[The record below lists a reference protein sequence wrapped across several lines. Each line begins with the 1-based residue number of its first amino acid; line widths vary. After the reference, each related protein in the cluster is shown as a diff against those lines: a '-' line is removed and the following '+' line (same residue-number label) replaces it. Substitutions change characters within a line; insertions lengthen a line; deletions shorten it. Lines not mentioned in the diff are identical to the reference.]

1 MTQKEGKRAGAGARI
16 APTVTKAEMI
26 KELRMKLLMQPFL
39 KAGNRKVMRLV
50 GRILEPSDSEDA
62 ALSLIR
68 LLNLLHKPAG
78 ISQRRVLMIYAEM
91 FALLYTEDWDSY
103 LTKIF
108 EGMKPKKPSWKIK
121 R

>member
-1 MTQKEGKRAGAGARI
+1 MTQKEGKRERVGARI
-16 APTVTKAEMI
+16 APTVTKAELV
-26 KELRMKLLMQPFL
+26 KELRMKLPQQPFI

-78 ISQRRVLMIYAEM
+78 ISQRRVLRLYAEM

-103 LTKIF
+103 LTRIF
-108 EGMKPKKPSWKIK
+108 EAMKPMKPSWKIK